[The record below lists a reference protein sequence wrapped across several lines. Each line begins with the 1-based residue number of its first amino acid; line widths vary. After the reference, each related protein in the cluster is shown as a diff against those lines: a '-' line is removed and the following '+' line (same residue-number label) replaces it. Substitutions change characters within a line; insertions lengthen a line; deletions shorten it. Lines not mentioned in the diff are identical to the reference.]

1 MKLEDLSICVIFGGQ
16 NSEHEISSQ
25 SAAYIIKSLREAKI
39 QKIYQLGIS
48 KKGECFLFTGDF
60 NDIENGDWLN
70 DPDNQTVLFKLGKD
84 GQGFF
89 TADDQR
95 WHQVDIF
102 FPVLHGKMG
111 EDGTI
116 QGLFEMLNAKFAGC
130 GVLASAVSMDK
141 VISRMLF
148 DQENIPQ
155 ADWTWLNKSKYLS
168 DKISSMQKVE
178 AKLPYPVFAKPAN
191 AGSSVGISKA
201 YNRDDLEKALDLAFE
216 HDSKVV
222 IEKGIDGREI
232 ELAVIEDPSLPES
245 IFVSVAGEIIPDR
258 DFYDYESK
266 YLSNESELIVPA
278 ELTELEEKTLC
289 SYAQRA
295 FNVVDGKGLCRA
307 DFFIEKSTGKVLLNE
322 INTLPGFTAIS
333 MYPKLLQNSGY
344 DQSKL
349 IKTLLLSAIN

>member
-1 MKLEDLSICVIFGGQ
+1 
-16 NSEHEISSQ
+16 
-25 SAAYIIKSLREAKI
+25 
-39 QKIYQLGIS
+39 
-48 KKGECFLFTGDF
+48 
-60 NDIENGDWLN
+60 
-70 DPDNQTVLFKLGKD
+70 
-84 GQGFF
+84 
-89 TADDQR
+89 
-95 WHQVDIF
+95 
-102 FPVLHGKMG
+102 
-111 EDGTI
+111 
-116 QGLFEMLNAKFAGC
+116 MLNAKFVGC